1 MIKKI
6 LPLLLIAAAVM
17 VFMVLS
23 WLGPASNPQTQYRPL
38 IDVSFTFSESDRV
51 QRQVVNDVIY
61 RMQTHHQY
69 RIASSAEDAVAAH
82 VEVEVRRSSEQLILT
97 ATIRAANSTSETEQ
111 TSRENQTIVV
121 EGPAEVAINLSAK
134 LFSLVNTRLRELAI
148 TG

>member
-6 LPLLLIAAAVM
+6 LPLLLIAAAVIS
-17 VFMVLS
+17 FMVLS
-23 WLGPASNPQTQYRPL
+23 WLGPASNPQVQYRPL
-38 IDVSFTFSESDRV
+38 VDIVFEYSEADRV

-69 RIASSAEDAVAAH
+69 RIASSAEDNVAAH
-82 VEVEVRRSSEQLILT
+82 VLVDVRRSNEQLILT
-97 ATIRAANSTSETEQ
+97 ATIRAANVTTETEGTAQ
-111 TSRENQTIVV
+111 YDQSIVV

-134 LFSLVNTRLRELAI
+134 LFSLVNIRLRELAI

>member
-6 LPLLLIAAAVM
+6 LPLLLIAAAVL

-23 WLGPASNPQTQYRPL
+23 WLGPASNSQTQYRPL
-38 IDVSFTFSESDRV
+38 IDISFTFSENDRV

-82 VEVEVRRSSEQLILT
+82 VEVDVRRISEQLILT
-97 ATIRAANSTSETEQ
+97 ATIRAANSTNETQQ
-111 TSRENQTIVV
+111 TAQENQTIVV
-121 EGPAEVAINLSAK
+121 EGPAAVGINLSAK
-134 LFSLVNTRLRELAI
+134 LFSLVNIRLRELAI

>member
-6 LPLLLIAAAVM
+6 LPLLLIAAAVL

-23 WLGPASNPQTQYRPL
+23 WLGPASNPQTQYRPW
-38 IDVSFTFSESDRV
+38 IDISFTFSENDRV

-82 VEVEVRRSSEQLILT
+82 VEVDVRRSSEQLILT
-97 ATIRAANSTSETEQ
+97 ATIRAANSASETQQ
-111 TSRENQTIVV
+111 TAQENQTIVV

-134 LFSLVNTRLRELAI
+134 LFSLVNIRLRELAI